1 MSNLTTRQTIKVKV
15 NQLDGSLVPQNKMPV
30 VLKNTAQESI
40 GLSGLSNVNE
50 GTPAQGETLVYNS
63 NTQQYDVRPLTMR
76 DLGDVVGAP
85 ANGDVLIF
93 NAASNTF
100 LYGTKPQTLSALT
113 DVNAN
118 TRPNGSVLTYNSA
131 TNTYIH
137 ANVITS
143 GSAVNAG
150 TLTIGNV
157 TVNSI
162 SSFSNTTQ
170 LGTLNTGA
178 DYELVT
184 ARAIKNYIDTVV
196 ASSGSGGGGAATL
209 DGLLDVF
216 LNGGGLINR
225 QVLLYDGAR
234 NEWVNR
240 DIHGV
245 ANNIAMRTNSNNDI
259 VIALANDVNI
269 ANSLNVPTANVTTLQ
284 VGLLTSAGNVVVGG
298 TLGVANQLTVAR
310 AATFSNTVAVGGQL
324 TVNGTS
330 TFSNTL
336 TIQANA
342 VIGQQLTV
350 NTVSVQSS
358 LNTFGS
364 VNFSNTSATIEFGAR
379 VASNI
384 LPAANNTYSL
394 GSANMRFKDLFISG
408 GTLYLGNV
416 VVSAE
421 DGDFTVSSN
430 MVVEGT
436 TTYVSNADFA
446 AGLSVAQTAVFQ
458 GNVVLGSN
466 TQDVITVNGFLGSNV
481 VPSANGTLNLGTS
494 NNRMATVFANNV
506 NGTHGNFG
514 DLTVSGNLV
523 VEGDLTRVN
532 VSTMIVEDP
541 LIQLSSNNASS
552 DLVDI
557 GFFGN
562 YYDGTIGR
570 YTGLFRDASDSGK
583 YVLFANLHSTALPS
597 ATVNRTSPSF
607 SLSTLVAYLES
618 GGLTSSPTQIR
629 ILANNSLSVD
639 ISANTLSLTTPLAVS
654 SGGTGRS
661 TLTLN
666 AVLVGNGSSTVRQV
680 SATQQNQVLSIVS
693 GVPTF
698 VSSLDA
704 GEY

>member
-50 GTPAQGETLVYNS
+50 GAPAQGETLVYNS
-63 NTQQYDVRPLTMR
+63 NTQQYDVRPLTIR
-76 DLGDVVGAP
+76 DLGDVVGSP

-93 NAASNTF
+93 SNGTNTF
-100 LYGTKPQTLSALT
+100 FYGTKPQTLSALT
-113 DVNAN
+113 DVDAN

-131 TNTYIH
+131 SNTYIH

-143 GSAVNAG
+143 GSAVNVG

-157 TVNSI
+157 TIDSI

-170 LGTLNTGA
+170 LGSLTTGS
-178 DYELVT
+178 DNELVT
-184 ARAIKNYIDTVV
+184 AGAIKDYVDNIIAT
-196 ASSGSGGGGAATL
+196 SSGGGGGASNL
-209 DGLLDVF
+209 NGLLDV
-216 LNGGGLINR
+216 LLDSGGLVNR
-225 QVLLYDGAR
+225 QVLMYDSTL
-234 NEWVNR
+234 NQWVNR
-240 DIHGV
+240 SIVGV
-245 ANNIAMRTNSNNDI
+245 ANNTTLQTNANNEF
-259 VIALANDVNI
+259 VIALANSVSI
-269 ANSLNVPTANVTTLQ
+269 VNSLTVPTANVANLN
-284 VGLLTSAGNVVVGG
+284 VGLLTTSGNVVVGG
-298 TLGVANQLTVAR
+298 GLGVANQLSVAR
-310 AATFSNTVAVGGQL
+310 AAAFSNNVSIAGQL
-324 TVNGTS
+324 AVNGS
-330 TFSNTL
+330 ITFSNTL

-342 VIGQQLTV
+342 VVGQQLSANIV
-350 NTVSVQSS
+350 NVQGP
-358 LNTFGS
+358 LTTLGS
-364 VNFSNTSATIEFGAR
+364 VNFSNTAATVEFGAR
-379 VASNI
+379 ISSNI
-384 LPAANNTYSL
+384 LPAANNLYSL
-394 GSANMRFKDLFISG
+394 GSPDMRFKDLYISG
-408 GTLYLGNV
+408 NTLFLGSV
-416 VVSAE
+416 VLSAE
-421 DGDFTVSSN
+421 QGDFTVSAN

-436 TTYVSNADFA
+436 TTYVSNAEFA
-446 AGLSVAQTAVFQ
+446 AGISVAQTAVFQ
-458 GNVVLGSN
+458 GNVVIGSN
-466 TQDVITVNGFLGSNV
+466 TQDVITVGGLLGSNI
-481 VPSANGTLNLGTS
+481 VPSSNGTFSLGTS

-506 NGTHGNFG
+506 NGTQGNFG

-523 VEGDLTRVN
+523 VEGDLTRIN
-532 VSTMIVEDP
+532 VATMVVEDP
-541 LIQLSSNNASS
+541 LIQLSSNNAAA

-562 YYDGTIGR
+562 YYDGAVGR

-583 YVLFANLHSTALPS
+583 YVLFANLHSTALPT

-618 GGLTSSPTQIR
+618 GGFTSSPTQIQ
-629 ILANNSLSVD
+629 ITANPALSVD
-639 ISANTLSLTTPLAVS
+639 ISANTLSLTTPLAVT